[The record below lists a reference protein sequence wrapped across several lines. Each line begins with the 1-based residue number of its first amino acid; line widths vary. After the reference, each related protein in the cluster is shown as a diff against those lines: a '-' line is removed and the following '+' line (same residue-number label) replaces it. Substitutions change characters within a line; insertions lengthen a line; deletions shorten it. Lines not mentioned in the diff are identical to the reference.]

1 MGFKKVYSSLQEVFP
16 EVDSRV
22 LRAVA
27 IEHCKD
33 PDAAVEVVLTEVI
46 PFLTER
52 SKPLP
57 ASSPKNGALAQSSFA
72 AVDLSE
78 TFLKNDVSLKNASST
93 ASSCNEKQNDLSS
106 YDAICEQGQPGQYHQ
121 ASNAIGQQDVLE
133 GNISGNLIS
142 FQTCESSV
150 RVCPDLSSNIT
161 SFKSN
166 PEVAAESS
174 NADKCESSG
183 TQEPACDVHEKCA
196 GKDDY
201 GDKCEFSESLETS
214 ASNLHE
220 ESTVFPE
227 YLNVPVEING
237 LAIHGD
243 SSTTHK
249 DTCNEKSLY
258 SDSLDHASSNIQA
271 CESNAGLVVE
281 AGMENVLPEA
291 TVLNGFINVVS
302 DTSELLNADM
312 EPIANSIVTRSGQIC
327 RIDLLEDIIAEARS
341 NKKTMFAA
349 MESLISLMR
358 EVELQ
363 EKAAEQAKEEAAI
376 GGLDILK
383 RVEDLKEMLKHAK
396 EANDMHA
403 GEVYGEKAILA
414 TEVKELQSRLLNLAD
429 ERDKSLAILDEMRQ
443 TLEVRLDAAERERE
457 AAEQEKLQKEEV
469 ARKALVEQELIMEK
483 VVQDSNILKREAE
496 ENAKL
501 QEFLVDRGRIVD
513 MLQGE
518 ISVICQDVRLL
529 KEKFDDRVPLSKSLS
544 SSQTSCIL
552 ASSSSSLKSLVP
564 DSDQVAAD
572 QTNLSGRQN
581 IDSTSAEE
589 TRNNCKALME
599 DGWEIFDNREL
610 CM

>member
-1 MGFKKVYSSLQEVFP
+1 MGFKTVYSSLQEVFP

-78 TFLKNDVSLKNASST
+78 TFPKNDVSLKNASST

-106 YDAICEQGQPGQYHQ
+106 YDAICKQGQPGQYHQ

-429 ERDKSLAILDEMRQ
+429 ERDKSLAILDEVMKFLLFGD
-443 TLEVRLDAAERERE
+443 TFFPFIVWILSYVSTPVVLLEEYFVR
-457 AAEQEKLQKEEV
+457 
-469 ARKALVEQELIMEK
+469 I
-483 VVQDSNILKREAE
+483 KRTS
-496 ENAKL
+496 L
-501 QEFLVDRGRIVD
+501 LF
-513 MLQGE
+513 
-518 ISVICQDVRLL
+518 CWVRLL
-529 KEKFDDRVPLSKSLS
+529 G
-544 SSQTSCIL
+544 SC
-552 ASSSSSLKSLVP
+552 
-564 DSDQVAAD
+564 
-572 QTNLSGRQN
+572 QN
-581 IDSTSAEE
+581 FCIT
-589 TRNNCKALME
+589 
-599 DGWEIFDNREL
+599 
-610 CM
+610 

>member
-57 ASSPKNGALAQSSFA
+57 ASSPKNGALAQSSLV
-72 AVDLSE
+72 AVDFSE
-78 TFLKNDVSLKNASST
+78 TFPKNDVSLQNASST

-106 YDAICEQGQPGQYHQ
+106 YDAICERGQPLHDAKGQYHQ
-121 ASNAIGQQDVLE
+121 ASNAIGQQGVLE
-133 GNISGNLIS
+133 GSISVNLIS
-142 FQTCESSV
+142 LATGESSV

-166 PEVAAESS
+166 PEVAAESY

-183 TQEPACDVHEKCA
+183 TQEPACDVHEKCD

-201 GDKCEFSESLETS
+201 GDKCESSESLEH

-220 ESTVFPE
+220 ESRAVYPE
-227 YLNVPVEING
+227 YLNVPAVEING

-271 CESNAGLVVE
+271 CQGNAGLAVE

-291 TVLNGFINVVS
+291 TVLNGFINVAS

-327 RIDLLEDIIAEARS
+327 RIGLLEDIIAEARS
-341 NKKTMFAA
+341 NKKTMFVA

-414 TEVKELQSRLLNLAD
+414 TEVKELQSRLLSLAD

-443 TLEVRLDAAERERE
+443 ALEVRLDAAERERE
-457 AAEQEKLQKEEV
+457 AAEQDKLQKEEL

-496 ENAKL
+496 ENAKRR
-501 QEFLVDRGRIVD
+501 DISD
-513 MLQGE
+513 MSRCE
-518 ISVICQDVRLL
+518 VT
-529 KEKFDDRVPLSKSLS
+529 K
-544 SSQTSCIL
+544 
-552 ASSSSSLKSLVP
+552 
-564 DSDQVAAD
+564 
-572 QTNLSGRQN
+572 
-581 IDSTSAEE
+581 
-589 TRNNCKALME
+589 
-599 DGWEIFDNREL
+599 REV
-610 CM
+610 

>member
-1 MGFKKVYSSLQEVFP
+1 MKQ
-16 EVDSRV
+16 VDSRV

-57 ASSPKNGALAQSSFA
+57 ASSPKNGALAQSSFGKACFCPNAVYYSVDDYFTLLIQMISNQKLTCMECFFFFFFFLAFWLKVINLTILVSSA

-78 TFLKNDVSLKNASST
+78 TFPKNDVSLKNASST

-341 NKKTMFAA
+341 NK
-349 MESLISLMR
+349 
-358 EVELQ
+358 
-363 EKAAEQAKEEAAI
+363 
-376 GGLDILK
+376 
-383 RVEDLKEMLKHAK
+383 
-396 EANDMHA
+396 
-403 GEVYGEKAILA
+403 
-414 TEVKELQSRLLNLAD
+414 
-429 ERDKSLAILDEMRQ
+429 
-443 TLEVRLDAAERERE
+443 VRCC
-457 AAEQEKLQKEEV
+457 
-469 ARKALVEQELIMEK
+469 
-483 VVQDSNILKREAE
+483 N
-496 ENAKL
+496 
-501 QEFLVDRGRIVD
+501 
-513 MLQGE
+513 
-518 ISVICQDVRLL
+518 
-529 KEKFDDRVPLSKSLS
+529 FD
-544 SSQTSCIL
+544 L
-552 ASSSSSLKSLVP
+552 ASSTCFSFVRVDF
-564 DSDQVAAD
+564 DSCNA
-572 QTNLSGRQN
+572 
-581 IDSTSAEE
+581 
-589 TRNNCKALME
+589 
-599 DGWEIFDNREL
+599 
-610 CM
+610 